1 MTLVYFEALVLENER
16 QYSLLRETDIELSG
30 EIRHFILFDAISD
43 TVRLGVNWKENYKMY
58 TGKME
63 CTVVMWK

>member
-43 TVRLGVNWKENYKMY
+43 TVRLGVN
-58 TGKME
+58 
-63 CTVVMWK
+63 